1 MPRCLEL
8 MQLILVPIRSREMV
22 RDVNAGYTRSNRC
35 NPPEQN
41 INAAVAYRNFGRA
54 KILSLTSSR
63 ADSKVYPVGY
73 GI

>member
-41 INAAVAYRNFGRA
+41 INAAVADR
-54 KILSLTSSR
+54 KS
-63 ADSKVYPVGY
+63 VV
-73 GI
+73 